1 MTNKK
6 RFNIDREKLNKLQ
19 NDMRKNLGPD
29 ANALN
34 GGMCVE
40 PVPNHVTLESEEV
53 IRGQNNSWIVLGR
66 DRPSHRSSGYNSN
79 TGAGAIDIVVG
90 KSANR
95 ADSNKY
101 VDPNFRFD
109 AARIYISQ
117 KTDIDDNFGIVDGKI
132 GNVKT
137 RSGIGLKADA
147 VRLISR
153 DGGIKL
159 VTRTDSKNSQGGDAP
174 GAYGIDLLAT
184 NDKSKL
190 EPVVKGLA
198 LSRALEEMAVQI
210 SKLNGITDDLL
221 MRQSALNEAITHH
234 THLGLIP
241 KYFIGPYPV
250 FETLPSFPVTAKGI
264 KTAIDHLSCTK
275 TSLVSNKFNMGSF
288 VSKYLLEGSEDY
300 ILSRFVNTT

>member
-1 MTNKK
+1 MATKK
-6 RFNIDREKLNKLQ
+6 RLEVEQDKLSDNQKQLIE
-19 NDMRKNLGPD
+19 
-29 ANALN
+29 NAGIN
-34 GGMCVE
+34 VTGISGGDLIE
-40 PVPNHVTLESEEV
+40 PVPKHIQLKSEEV
-53 IRGQNNSWIVLGR
+53 FKGKNNSWIVLGR

-90 KSANR
+90 KTGWR

-117 KTDIDDNFGIVDGKI
+117 KTDIDNNFGIVSGKI

-147 VRLISR
+147 VRVISR

-184 NDKSKL
+184 NDESKL
-190 EPVVKGLA
+190 QPLVKGGNMRAAIEEIA
-198 LSRALEEMAVQI
+198 LQI
-210 SKLNGITDDLL
+210 SKLNGIVDSLL
-221 MRQSALNEAITHH
+221 IHQTQLNEAVTHH
-234 THLGLIP
+234 THLLP
-241 KYFIGPYPV
+241 AKVLFVGPYPI
-250 FETLPSFPVTAKGI
+250 FETAPSLPLAAKGI
-264 KTAIDHLSCTK
+264 KTAIDHLSQTK
-275 TSLVSNKFNMGSF
+275 SSLVINKFNLGSYTK
-288 VSKYLLEGSEDY
+288 KYLLEGSDDF